1 MAGDL
6 GSVLM
11 GPLGQLTTGSFPSLC
26 TAREPEGSCATWFC
40 TEMQLR
46 DSLFNLERLVMQI
59 LAWQSE
65 RFPIA
70 FSFYLLLSCQAGY
83 PYGFILSHL

>member
-1 MAGDL
+1 MEGDL

-40 TEMQLR
+40 AEMQLR
-46 DSLFNLERLVMQI
+46 DSLFNLE
-59 LAWQSE
+59 
-65 RFPIA
+65 
-70 FSFYLLLSCQAGY
+70 
-83 PYGFILSHL
+83 